1 MPDARQLQAVVSAP
15 FRTPGQPGPEP
26 VRTPGQILVPRH
38 VWVTICPVC
47 GPVGAAKDKA
57 TARETSCGMAP
68 DPAHM
73 LMRVEGYVPEKAELR
88 R

>member
-1 MPDARQLQAVVSAP
+1 MPYRIQ
-15 FRTPGQPGPEP
+15 GQGPKEP
-26 VRTPGQILVPRH
+26 VRTSGQIAVPRH

-47 GPVGAAKDKA
+47 GPVGAARDKA
-57 TARETSCGMAP
+57 TARNTSCGLAP

-73 LMRVEGYVPEKAELR
+73 LMRVEGYVPEKSELR